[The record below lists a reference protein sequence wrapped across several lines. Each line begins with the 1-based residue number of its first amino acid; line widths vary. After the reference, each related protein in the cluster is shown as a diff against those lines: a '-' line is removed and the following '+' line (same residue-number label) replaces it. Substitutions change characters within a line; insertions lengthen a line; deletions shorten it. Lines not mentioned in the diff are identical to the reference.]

1 MTFLDQ
7 LNLPKFDFTW
17 NWSGGKI
24 IKFQQSQ
31 ALTLHFENFW
41 SIVQGTGMQ
50 FSKSLSLTYSI
61 DILLME
67 YTFSYWCEMVLTYW
81 KHITVWKTNFL
92 PIQFYVK
99 SIMGKIVILNNSEI
113 AHFNFGKSVQF
124 LKAKVFGNVV
134 LETTKYTKIDFT

>member
-31 ALTLHFENFW
+31 ALTLHFENLW

-61 DILLME
+61 DILLTE

-92 PIQFYVK
+92 PLQFYVK
-99 SIMGKIVILNNSEI
+99 SIMWKIVILNNSEI
-113 AHFNFGKSVQF
+113 AHFNFGSSPLLRGSIF
-124 LKAKVFGNVV
+124 LANCKGFVK
-134 LETTKYTKIDFT
+134 